1 MDRKMEGVDNTQLDV
16 LKEIGTIG
24 SGNAVT
30 ALAGLL
36 NRDINMSVPEA
47 QVVAFNDIVNVMN
60 GPESPVAGMLVDMSG
75 DISGYV
81 LLVLDIHNAYTM
93 VSMAVSEERPV
104 PDALGAEDFGELELS
119 VLTEVANILV
129 GSYLSSISTMTGLK
143 ITPSVPQTAIDMLGA
158 IMSIAAIEYGKIG
171 DSVLCMKTKFTDM
184 DKAEMSGHFFLI
196 PDYESYKILM
206 KSLGMEP

>member
-1 MDRKMEGVDNTQLDV
+1 MEKKIEGVDNTQLDV

-47 QVVAFNDIVNVMN
+47 EVVPFNDIVNVMN
-60 GPESPVAGMLVDMSG
+60 GPESTVAGMLVDMSG
-75 DISGYV
+75 ELSGYV

-93 VSMAVSEERPV
+93 VSMAMNEDRPV
-104 PDALGAEDFGELELS
+104 PKNLSAENFGDMELS

-129 GSYLSSISTMTGLK
+129 GSYLSSIGVMTGLK
-143 ITPSVPQTAIDMLGA
+143 ITPSVPQAAIDMLGA
-158 IMSIAAIEYGKIG
+158 IMSIAAIEYGRIG
-171 DSVLCMKTKFTDM
+171 DSVLFMKTKFTDM
-184 DKAEMSGHFFLI
+184 DKEEMSGHFFLI

>member
-1 MDRKMEGVDNTQLDV
+1 MEKKIEGVDNTQLDV

-47 QVVAFNDIVNVMN
+47 EVVPFNDIVNVMN
-60 GPESPVAGMLVDMSG
+60 GPESTVAGMLVDMSG
-75 DISGYV
+75 ELSGYV

-93 VSMAVSEERPV
+93 VSMAMNEDRPV
-104 PDALGAEDFGELELS
+104 PKNLSAENFGDMELS

-129 GSYLSSISTMTGLK
+129 GSYLSSIGVMTGLK
-143 ITPSVPQTAIDMLGA
+143 ITPSVPQAAIDMLGA
-158 IMSIAAIEYGKIG
+158 IMSIAAIEYGRIG
-171 DSVLCMKTKFTDM
+171 DSVLFMKTKFTDM
-184 DKAEMSGHFFLI
+184 DKEEMSGHFFLI

-206 KSLGMEP
+206 KSL